1 MENSKIK
8 SEKDAIKDLIALVE
22 SLRGEHGCPWDKKQ
36 TPKTMLIYLMEEMYE
51 LVDAIESNR
60 VEDVRE
66 ELGDVLFH
74 IVFIARMFQELG
86 KFDLSDVAQ
95 SITEKMIRRHPH
107 VFAEENVKTSEEI
120 VENWHKIKLSENKS
134 TGKQSSLDSVPAQL
148 PALIRA
154 YRISDRLAKT
164 GFDWNDIPG
173 VMQKVEEEWSEF
185 KALVERENRDP
196 TDQDFL
202 ALEFGD
208 VLFTLVNVA
217 RFAHIHPETA
227 LRNST
232 KKFEN
237 RFKYMEKLIAESQR
251 IIESVSQEEKDKL
264 WEEAKAKM
272 TVS

>member
-1 MENSKIK
+1 VENSKLAPTH
-8 SEKDAIKDLIALVE
+8 SFLDDLIRLVKT
-22 SLRGEHGCPWDKKQ
+22 LRGKHGCPWDQKQ
-36 TPKTMLIYLMEEMYE
+36 TPRNAAVYLIEEVFE
-51 LVDAIESNR
+51 LVDAIEIGNP
-60 VEDVRE
+60 EHIRE

-164 GFDWNDIPG
+164 GFDWLEVD
-173 VMQKVEEEWSEF
+173 
-185 KALVERENRDP
+185 D
-196 TDQDFL
+196 
-202 ALEFGD
+202 ALE
-208 VLFTLVNVA
+208 NV
-217 RFAHIHPETA
+217 E
-227 LRNST
+227 
-232 KKFEN
+232 
-237 RFKYMEKLIAESQR
+237 
-251 IIESVSQEEKDKL
+251 QELAGLK
-264 WEEAKAKM
+264 
-272 TVS
+272 